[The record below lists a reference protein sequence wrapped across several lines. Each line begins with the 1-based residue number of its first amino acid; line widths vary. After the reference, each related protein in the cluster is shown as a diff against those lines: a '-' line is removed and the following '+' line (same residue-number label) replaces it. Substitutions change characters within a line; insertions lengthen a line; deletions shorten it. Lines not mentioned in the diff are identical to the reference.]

1 VFEKHID
8 RAKDIALFATAGVML
23 AFAGVLCL
31 SAGAVWALSQWMP
44 WPASLA
50 VVGVAL
56 LAVAAIS
63 LWFGAHKKKPD
74 PLPDPL
80 ADVDPASMIMGLM
93 DLPVEVT
100 KKVFSE
106 RPVASVVVIAG
117 LGLFIASKP
126 EVALKVLDKVVAT
139 FARTDA

>member
-1 VFEKHID
+1 MFDKHID
-8 RAKDIALFATAGVML
+8 RAKDIALFATVGVML
-23 AFAGVLCL
+23 AFGGILCL
-31 SAGAVWALSQWMP
+31 SAGAAWALAQWMP

-50 VVGVAL
+50 VVGVGL

-63 LWFGAHKKKPD
+63 LWFGTQKKKPE

-80 ADVDPASMIMGLM
+80 ADIDPASMIMGLM
-93 DLPVEVT
+93 DLPVEIT

-106 RPVASVVVIAG
+106 RPVASVMVIAG
-117 LGLFIASKP
+117 LGLFIARKP
-126 EVALKVLDKVVAT
+126 DVALKVLDKVMAT